1 MLSIL
6 SWALVALPLTE
17 ARFGIRPRAQNN
29 MNETAQCCPCVSS
42 GFNPQDTT
50 VTVTVTGPKETVTV
64 SHTVAQ
70 QATAVFVTHTV
81 ASGSPSAAI
90 HEVTTIARPPTKI
103 ETVLNAVS
111 SSGPSRDPGPIKT
124 VTKTVQPGNGQ
135 LGDGSESPKTV
146 TVTVNPDE
154 PKSVEASSVVTL
166 DANPQN
172 SVLSTPLPNTV
183 EPSASG
189 NDQATGASTVTVTIG
204 TQSQA
209 SQTAESKP
217 SIQTVTFVQ
226 TPSGAGTVTFV
237 ENLASPTAATV
248 TSAGTPANSP
258 GETVAADKGPAS
270 PSTATVTLA
279 KNPSKPGTE
288 TVTFVENPTNQ
299 GSTAAAAATTTPAGD
314 VSNST
319 AQTLTFAEDL
329 PQSGSS
335 ASTRS
340 SPSPSVQTMDFAPNG
355 PNPAIT
361 TSSPAQPAITTPP
374 QLGTILPVTDSFTT
388 LTQTM
393 TSGGNV
399 TVEITIVNIFTG
411 EAICRKEG
419 SDEPC
424 DSTHET
430 LLLKPSG
437 EVPCLTTGIFTKTA
451 TATAFNTVVVTV
463 SPGLW
468 ANGTFATGV
477 APPAGAAS
485 GTGSPMLRRGRVPMV
500 RRRL

>member
-1 MLSIL
+1 M
-6 SWALVALPLTE
+6 ALPLTE
-17 ARFGIRPRAQNN
+17 ARFGIRPRAQN
-29 MNETAQCCPCVSS
+29 NETAQCCPCVSS

-50 VTVTVTGPKETVTV
+50 VTVTVTGPKETVIV
-64 SHTVAQ
+64 SHTVVQ
-70 QATAVFVTHTV
+70 QATTVFVTQTV
-81 ASGSPSAAI
+81 ASGSPSAAV
-90 HEVTTIARPPTKI
+90 HETTTDAGHPAKI
-103 ETVLNAVS
+103 ETALNAVT
-111 SSGPSRDPGPIKT
+111 SSGPSTNLGPIKT
-124 VTKTVQPGNGQ
+124 ITKTVQAGDGQ
-135 LGDGSESPKTV
+135 LGDGSKSPKTV

-154 PKSVEASSVVTL
+154 PSSASSFVTVGSH
-166 DANPQN
+166 PQN
-172 SVLSTPLPNTV
+172 SGLSTPLPNAV
-183 EPSASG
+183 EPSPSG
-189 NDQATGASTVTVTIG
+189 NGHATGASTVTVTIG
-204 TQSQA
+204 TQPLA

-217 SIQTVTFVQ
+217 SMQTVTFVQ
-226 TPSGAGTVTFV
+226 NPSGAETATFV
-237 ENLASPTAATV
+237 ENLTASPTAATV
-248 TSAGTPANSP
+248 TSAGAPANSP
-258 GETVAADKGPAS
+258 SETVAVDKDPAS

-299 GSTAAAAATTTPAGD
+299 GSTAAAAATMTSAED
-314 VSNST
+314 VSSST
-319 AQTLTFAEDL
+319 AQTLTFAEDI
-329 PQSGSS
+329 PQSTSS
-335 ASTRS
+335 AFTTS
-340 SPSPSVQTMDFAPNG
+340 SPSPSVQTVDFVPNT
-355 PNPAIT
+355 PNLAIT
-361 TSSPAQPAITTPP
+361 TSSPAQPAITAPP
-374 QLGTILPVTDSFTT
+374 QFGTVLPVTESFTT

-411 EAICRKEG
+411 ETICRKEG